1 VISKG
6 VILAGG
12 TGSRLF
18 PATKVTN
25 KHLLPVYDRPMIF
38 YPLQTLRNSGIAE
51 ILIVSGAQFA
61 ENFAQ
66 LLGDGKNFNCR
77 FEFAVQKNA
86 AGIADAL
93 KLAEDFS
100 AGENLAVILGDN
112 IFEQNFKK
120 EVREFET
127 GAQIFLKKVPDAAR
141 FGVAEIDEKNRVKKI
156 FEKPKNPP
164 TDLAVT
170 GFYLFDA
177 TVFEKIGKLK
187 PSARGE
193 LEISDVNNFFIAD
206 GKMRAG
212 FVEKFWSDAGTF
224 ESLFRASGFAREN
237 LQKLFLQHSD

>member
-51 ILIVSGAQFA
+51 ILIVSGAQFS

-66 LLGDGKNFNCR
+66 LLGDGKEFNCR
-77 FEFAVQKNA
+77 FKFTVQKNA

-93 KLAEDFS
+93 KLAEDFA

-141 FGVAEIDEKNRVKKI
+141 FGVAEIDAENRVKKI
-156 FEKPKNPP
+156 LEKPKNPP